1 MSKAVRLRNIVRCPC
16 PEDHTEPPPALN
28 LSLSELSGFG
38 SLHLNC
44 AFAIRFSVV
53 ICVVDLFNRPRFNKV
68 LQKDLSSDLRGA
80 AVDE

>member
-1 MSKAVRLRNIVRCPC
+1 
-16 PEDHTEPPPALN
+16 
-28 LSLSELSGFG
+28 
-38 SLHLNC
+38 LNC